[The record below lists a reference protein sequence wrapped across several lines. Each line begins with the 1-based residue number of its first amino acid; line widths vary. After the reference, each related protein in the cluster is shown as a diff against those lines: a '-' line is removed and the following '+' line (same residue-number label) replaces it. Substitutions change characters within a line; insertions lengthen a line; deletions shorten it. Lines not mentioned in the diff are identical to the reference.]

1 MFAFSLPVLRKEVV
15 SWVSEA
21 EEPALAP
28 LGSWSWQRPPDG
40 QSRQLACGL
49 CELHELMPFWAQD
62 RTEGLYSHC
71 TCPASRSIDF
81 CSQKPSIRVTIP
93 LGLLPCLSPGKKSLG
108 SHAHVME
115 LFSLFSSVFI
125 FVRYFRDQKPTRS
138 LGSGSTRNGTTQYFI
153 ISLEDIAWWV
163 CLCPLAHSKCLIT
176 ERSESKEK
184 H

>member
-108 SHAHVME
+108 SHAYVME
-115 LFSLFSSVFI
+115 LFIFQCIYFCKILQRSETHTQPWFWVYEKWHNTIFHYFFRRYCMMSL
-125 FVRYFRDQKPTRS
+125 P
-138 LGSGSTRNGTTQYFI
+138 LPSGS
-153 ISLEDIAWWV
+153 
-163 CLCPLAHSKCLIT
+163 
-176 ERSESKEK
+176 
-184 H
+184 